1 MRLEF
6 WPKGGQEV
14 DGLANLVDLS
24 YLLSLLTSTT
34 AVGTLDDDTLDDNN
48 DLLSCS
54 FLSLIPTFSL
64 S

>member
-34 AVGTLDDDTLDDNN
+34 AVATLDDDTLDDNN
-48 DLLSCS
+48 DLLS
-54 FLSLIPTFSL
+54 
-64 S
+64 